1 MRINSR
7 RLLYRL
13 FPKLNGWGFV
23 VHLFDDGEGFQ
34 VVAFFTKYATAI
46 LVALF
51 YGDTNAC
58 YCGTCLAGD
67 VDKGVNSFAFGK
79 EIIYYQQMVRSRE

>member
-1 MRINSR
+1 M
-7 RLLYRL
+7 
-13 FPKLNGWGFV
+13 GFV

-34 VVAFFTKYATAI
+34 VVAFFAKYATAI

-51 YGDTNAC
+51 YCNTNAC

-79 EIIYYQQMVRSRE
+79 EIIYYQQMVRSRG